1 MNANE
6 HNVIEKLNS
15 IQPRMDLPFYLISP
29 LYNNAMIFTMLLVTA
44 MYSAYLNIKVA
55 L

>member
-15 IQPRMDLPFYLISP
+15 MQPRMDLPFYLISP
-29 LYNNAMIFTMLLVTA
+29 KKFAECNV
-44 MYSAYLNIKVA
+44 KKP
-55 L
+55 